1 MNTKLNIAVLGDYD
15 ETSISHQCI
24 SNALRLAGNKLL
36 IETQMTWIETKD
48 LVDVNHLLEKFNGIW
63 VTPGSP
69 YKNRNGVLEAI
80 KFARLNN
87 IPYIGTCG
95 GYQHAILEFA
105 KNELELTEAD
115 LEEENPNTSMPL
127 ISALSR
133 RLNSERK
140 KIHLHPESQMTKWL
154 NAEIIEEEYQ
164 CGFGM
169 NRKYQPLFANS
180 NLKFVAFN
188 EEKQA
193 QGFEL
198 LGHPFFIATAFQP
211 ERSARF
217 EKSHKLIEAYVRAA
231 SCAGS

>member
-1 MNTKLNIAVLGDYD
+1 MSTRLNIAVLGDYD

-24 SNALRLAGNKLL
+24 SGALHLAATKLL
-36 IETQMTWIETKD
+36 VEAQMTWIESKD
-48 LVDVNHLLEKFNGIW
+48 LTDVNHLLQKFNGIW

-69 YKNRNGVLEAI
+69 YNNRTGILEAI

-105 KNELELTEAD
+105 QNELSYKEAD
-115 LEEENPNTSMPL
+115 LEEENPNASMPI
-127 ISALSR
+127 ISALSC

-140 KIHLHPESQMTKWL
+140 EIHLHPESQLAKSFP
-154 NAEIIEEEYQ
+154 AEIIEEEYQ

-169 NRKYQPLFANS
+169 NSKYQPLFTNS

-188 EEKQA
+188 QDKQA

-198 LGHPFFIATAFQP
+198 LGHPFFIGTAFQP

-217 EKSHKLIEAYVRAA
+217 HKSHKLIETYLRACL
-231 SCAGS
+231 STIS